1 MNKCILVGNASN
13 VLGKKLGSYIDS
25 FENVVRFNRFR
36 IKNFEKDLGKKCTH
50 WVLNYKL
57 TTDSRNYLVKNLE
70 KVTSNTTDL
79 KQALILTTAKDD
91 GKLDNIRKQVDIE
104 VIYKQY
110 PVPFNYKPTT
120 GFLTIKYLLD
130 IFPQLN
136 LVGFDFGKSHHY
148 WGNHG
153 ISDVP
158 GKHEWDKEKNYI
170 NKLINQNRIKVI

>member
-1 MNKCILVGNASN
+1 MNNECIIVGNASN
-13 VLGKKLGSYIDS
+13 ILNRELGSYIDS
-25 FENVVRFNRFR
+25 FKNVIRFNRFKI
-36 IKNFEKDLGKKCTH
+36 IKWYYIKEVK
-50 WVLNYKL
+50 
-57 TTDSRNYLVKNLE
+57 NYLIKNLE
-70 KVTSNTTDL
+70 KVTSTTTDL

-91 GKLDNIRKQVDIE
+91 GKLDSIRKQINIE
-104 VIYKQY
+104 MIYKQY
-110 PVPFNYKPTT
+110 PVPFSYKPTT

-158 GKHEWDKEKNYI
+158 GKHEWDKEKSYI
-170 NKLINQNRIKVI
+170 NKLITQNKIIII